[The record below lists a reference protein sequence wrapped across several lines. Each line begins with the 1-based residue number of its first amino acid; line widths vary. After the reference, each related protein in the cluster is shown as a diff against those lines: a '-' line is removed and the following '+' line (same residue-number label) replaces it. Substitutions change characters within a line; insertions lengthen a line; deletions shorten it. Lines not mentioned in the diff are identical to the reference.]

1 METYI
6 ISTLE
11 EQRRDA
17 LVAYYLGQIVPS
29 SETAAPLGITTPDDL
44 YEYLLIDNQ
53 VSGEVE
59 TSRVAQGIASIQQYI
74 NAIYNGMEPGY
85 AHGFDDERL
94 RLWREGMSEYSVW
107 AGYQMIEDYPEN
119 YIDPTLRLG
128 KTSQF
133 QTLESELGQSR
144 ISEDTVQVALKSY
157 LDSFELVSNL
167 QVVACYVDFDQENG
181 KGTDFKKADYYFFG
195 RQNVEPFTHYWRKA
209 RIDLNEDSTQVMP
222 SAWTEWKSIDV
233 VFDAKVTHVRPV
245 VVDGRLHIIWVESG
259 QAEVDDT
266 GAKTGKHYYRAKM
279 AYKKISDMW
288 SPATLIYEGL
298 TEKADLADQYNA
310 QGIFVGRFTLVAA
323 MDVRLAGDPRL
334 IICFQFRPTQT
345 EPIVAAEAERFLLVF
360 DKQFNE
366 IILAPAD
373 ETQMYGIAASMLG
386 ADPARAQYPLSGKYL
401 DNINQ
406 WVFDNVVWNTGP
418 GSDNDQPS
426 GGLNQSL
433 ELEVTLHTSGNDCL
447 LNIQGV
453 CTAKRSTRT
462 DFELFVSASARKLG
476 TDYYFSVNGSK
487 EGFTLGALARVSDV
501 SDNPVMPE
509 VHGVLSYNEV
519 PIAELSTFHFANFH
533 KDDFYNFL
541 FAATLPLPILPADFA
556 AITQAEAQRGAGFSL
571 DIFDMEL
578 SFAAHEN
585 YYWEELEPVARDFS
599 MRYQLSSSSYSL
611 TLNGA
616 ARTPQT
622 TYRWEGDETVRK
634 FHFGVF
640 PKGSGLG
647 YNEFNIIRIPRPEPV
662 PVIVSTPEGGQFL
675 DLKALGLTSLRYV
688 RLNTTFA
695 KELIKKAE
703 RSLKSVLSW
712 DAQHT
717 PEPPEPP
724 EPPILGA
731 EDPSEGS
738 LDFKGANGR
747 YFWEL
752 FFHVPHL
759 VAHRLHTE
767 FDYFGAENW
776 LHYLFNPLERIAPL
790 YPPPVAEH
798 PYWVS
803 RPLTFGDE
811 HGYEWGGLGDPD
823 AIAYGKPSHYRKA
836 IFIFYLNNL
845 IAHGDM
851 LYRQLTRDTLTQ
863 AQLFYIRAASLL
875 GPLSKG
881 RSISRW
887 TPMPLEDAA
896 AGDDSL
902 FAHFEAS
909 GLKGLEQD
917 MPSRAEGRLWLRLLD
932 APWFR
937 VPVNVQLLDLW
948 DRLALRLYNLRHN
961 LTLDGKAMSLP
972 LYAPPANPFDL
983 LRAQAAGGGSG
994 QRRLGSL
1001 AIIPPYRFRAMLPRV
1016 QNAVETLI
1024 RYGEQVRSYMELRDR
1039 GDQEELQ
1046 QSHVLELS
1054 AFTETLQMQLK
1065 TQAADA
1071 KLALEDSKVAIDAR
1085 KDYYL
1090 TLVEQDVSSDE
1101 MEAMAVQLK
1110 ALHWNN
1116 TIAASNTVA
1125 NVADTFP
1132 SIFGIANGG
1141 AHLGASGFAVASAAQ
1156 VLVSDYGI
1164 DVDHML
1170 ISEQYRRR
1178 RVEWQFLADQAGKEA
1193 AAIDSQITAQGS
1205 AIAAATT
1212 SHDLAIK
1219 AQLQAQ
1225 DYYTFL
1231 KGRATGP
1238 LLYQWLLSQM
1248 STLYF
1253 QAYDAVLSMCLS
1265 TEACW
1270 QYEIGDRDTRF
1281 ISTNAWADN
1290 RFGLTAGETLKLG
1303 LLQME
1308 SAFLSRHERR
1318 LELTKTISLKSLLK
1332 DYDPGSDSQGTEPLA
1347 TGWQAVIAQLQ
1358 DKGEITFDLK
1368 PSLFDKDYPGHY
1380 LRQLIRVSVSIP
1392 AVVGPYEDTRVIL
1405 TQQTSSTLLKP
1416 DMPGVRHHYKEAG
1429 ELPQDHE
1436 DENIAPTHI
1445 VFNPRAQQQIGIST
1459 GVDDHGLFM
1468 LDFGDERYFPF
1479 EGTGAVSRWN
1489 LRFPRHASERQ
1500 RAILDS
1506 LTDIILHVRYLA
1518 VDGGKVFTGEV
1529 EQLVAAV
1536 EEGEV
1541 KRRQVLAAV
1550 AAQKLLN

>member
-6 ISTLE
+6 ISALE

-29 SETAAPLGITTPDDL
+29 SATSAPLGITTPDDL

-85 AHGFDDERL
+85 ALGFDDERL
-94 RLWREGMSEYSVW
+94 QIWRDGMSEYSVW

-167 QVVACYVDFDQENG
+167 RVVACYVDGE
-181 KGTDFKKADYYFFG
+181 DFKKADYYFFG
-195 RQNVEPFTHYWRKA
+195 RQNVEPFAYYWRKA
-209 RIDLNEDSTQVMP
+209 KIDLHAGSTQVMP

-233 VFDAKVTHVRPV
+233 AFDANVTHVRPV
-245 VVDGRLHIIWVESG
+245 VIDGRLHIVWVELG
-259 QAEVDDT
+259 HAEVSDS

-279 AYKKISDMW
+279 AYRKLNDMW

-298 TEKADLADQYNA
+298 TEKDDLSDQYNVR
-310 QGIFVGRFTLVAA
+310 GVLTGRFTLVAS
-323 MDVRLAGDPRL
+323 MDVRLPGDPRL
-334 IICFQFRPTQT
+334 IVCFQFKQALA
-345 EPIVAAEAERFLLVF
+345 EPAVAVEEERFLLVF
-360 DKQFNE
+360 DKRFNA
-366 IILAPAD
+366 LALTPA
-373 ETQMYGIAASMLG
+373 ETQQIYGIAASMLG
-386 ADPARAQYPLSGKYL
+386 GDPARAQYPLTGKY
-401 DNINQ
+401 NGSANE
-406 WVFDNVVWNTGP
+406 WVLDNVVWNTGA
-418 GSDNDQPS
+418 GSDNDLVE
-426 GGLNQSL
+426 GGINQSL
-433 ELEVTLHTSGNDCL
+433 ELEVVLYTGDGGCL
-447 LNIQGV
+447 LDIQGV
-453 CTAKRSTRT
+453 CTAERGTRS
-462 DFELFVSASARKLG
+462 ELSLHISSSLNNLG
-476 TDYYFSVNGSK
+476 THYSFGVNGSL
-487 EGFTLGALARVSDV
+487 EGFDLWATARVSDT
-501 SDNPVMPE
+501 SALPAMPD
-509 VHGVLSYNEV
+509 VRGVLKYKGQAIKNLQTSDYKRHSE
-519 PIAELSTFHFANFH
+519 PGFSHLFSAQLS
-533 KDDFYNFL
+533 
-541 FAATLPLPILPADFA
+541 LPIVPEEFA
-556 AITQAEAQRGAGFSL
+556 AITRAEAQQGAGFTL
-571 DIFDMEL
+571 EIFDIDM
-578 SFAAHEN
+578 SFADSGN
-585 YYWEELEPVARDFS
+585 YYSELQKTITHDFGVW
-599 MRYQLSSSSYSL
+599 YQSPPNTLYPL

-616 ARTPQT
+616 ARTPRISQN
-622 TYRWEGDETVRK
+622 WEGEQPVRA
-634 FHFGVF
+634 FHFGAL

-647 YNEFNIIRIPRPEPV
+647 YNEFNVIRIRKPEPV
-662 PVIVSTPEGGQFL
+662 PVVVNTLEGGQFL
-675 DLKALGLTSLRYV
+675 DLEALDLPSLRYI

-695 KELIKKAE
+695 KELVKRAE
-703 RSLKSVLSW
+703 LSLKSVLSW
-712 DAQHT
+712 EAQHT
-717 PEPPEPP
+717 EEPPLPLP
-724 EPPILGA
+724 GSSSPI
-731 EDPSEGS
+731 D

-790 YPPPVAEH
+790 FPPPVAEH

-803 RPLTFGDE
+803 RPLTFADDPA
-811 HGYEWGGLGDPD
+811 YEWGGLGDPD
-823 AIAYGKPSHYRKA
+823 AIAYGVPSHYRKA

-887 TPMPLEDAA
+887 TPMPLEEAA

-909 GLKGLEQD
+909 ALQGLEKD
-917 MPSRAEGRLWLRLLD
+917 MPSRAEGELWLRLLD

-1024 RYGEQVRSYMELRDR
+1024 RYGEQVRGYMELRDR
-1039 GDQEELQ
+1039 VDQEELQ

-1054 AFTETLQMQLK
+1054 AFTETLQVQMKEQ
-1065 TQAADA
+1065 ADA
-1071 KLALEDSKVAIDAR
+1071 AKAALTGSKVAIETR
-1085 KDYYL
+1085 KNYYR
-1090 TLVEQDVSSDE
+1090 TLVEQDVSSGE
-1101 MEAMAVQLK
+1101 KRAMKRQID

-1116 TIAASNTVA
+1116 FIAGATTA
-1125 NVADTFP
+1125 GHVADTFP
-1132 SIFGIANGG
+1132 SIFGVSNGG
-1141 AHLGASGFAVASAAQ
+1141 VHLGAPAFAVAAVAQ
-1156 VLVSDYGI
+1156 ILVNNYGI
-1164 DVDHML
+1164 DADHML
-1170 ISEQYRRR
+1170 ITEQYRRR
-1178 RVEWQFLADQAGKEA
+1178 RVEWQFLARQAEQELDVIDLQVEA
-1193 AAIDSQITAQGS
+1193 QEI
-1205 AIAAATT
+1205 AIAAAKT
-1212 SHDLAIK
+1212 SLEQGAK
-1219 AQLQAQ
+1219 AKQQAQ

-1231 KGRATGP
+1231 KNRAAGP
-1238 LLYQWLLSQM
+1238 ALYQWLLSQM

-1253 QAYDAVLSMCLS
+1253 QAYDAVLSMCLA
-1265 TEACW
+1265 TEASW
-1270 QYEIGDRDTRF
+1270 QYEISDRDTRF
-1281 ISTNAWADN
+1281 ISISAWADN

-1318 LELTKTISLKSLLK
+1318 LELTKTISLKSLLR
-1332 DYDPGSDSQGTEPLA
+1332 DYDPGADSQGAEPQV
-1347 TGWQAVIAQLQ
+1347 TGWQAVIAQLHST
-1358 DKGEITFDLK
+1358 GEITFDLK

-1380 LRQLIRVSVSIP
+1380 LRQLTRVSVSIP

-1405 TQQTSSTLLKP
+1405 TQQASSTLLKP
-1416 DMPGVRHHYKEAG
+1416 DMPGVRHLYKEAA
-1429 ELPQDHE
+1429 ELPQDQE

-1445 VFNPRAQQQIGIST
+1445 VFNPRTQQQIGIST
-1459 GVDDHGLFM
+1459 GVDDHGMFM
-1468 LDFGDERYFPF
+1468 LDFGDERYLPF

-1489 LRFPRHASERQ
+1489 LSFPRHASERQ
-1500 RAILDS
+1500 SAILDS

-1518 VDGGKVFTGEV
+1518 VDGGKVFTSEV

-1541 KRRQVLAAV
+1541 KRR
-1550 AAQKLLN
+1550 KLLN

>member
-1 METYI
+1 MSNGI
-6 ISTLE
+6 ISELE

-29 SETAAPLGITTPDDL
+29 SATAAPLGITTPDDL

-85 AHGFDDERL
+85 AQGFDDERL
-94 RLWREGMSEYSVW
+94 QIWRDGMSEYSVW
-107 AGYQMIEDYPEN
+107 AGYQMIVDYPEN
-119 YIDPTLRLG
+119 YVDPTLRLG

-144 ISEDTVQVALKSY
+144 ISEDSVQVALKNY

-167 QVVACYVDFDQENG
+167 RVVACYVDFDQENG

-233 VFDAKVTHVRPV
+233 AFDAKVTHVRPV
-245 VVDGRLHIIWVESG
+245 VVDGRLHIIWVELG
-259 QAEVDDT
+259 QAEVDET
-266 GAKTGKHYYRAKM
+266 GAKTGKHYRAKM

-298 TEKADLADQYNA
+298 TEKENLGDTPA
-310 QGIFVGRFTLVAA
+310 GRFTLVAS
-323 MDVRLAGDPRL
+323 MDVRFPGDPRL
-334 IICFQFRPTQT
+334 IVCFQFRATSVQWV
-345 EPIVAAEAERFLLVF
+345 ERAAPEGFLLVF
-360 DKQFNE
+360 DKQFNKVALDSAQE
-366 IILAPAD
+366 L
-373 ETQMYGIAASMLG
+373 QLYSIAASMLG
-386 ADPARAQYPLSGKYL
+386 QDSSRVQYPMAGQYTQGVNSWVL
-401 DNINQ
+401 DSVI
-406 WVFDNVVWNTGP
+406 WNTGP
-418 GSDNDQPS
+418 DTDNDIPVK
-426 GGLNQSL
+426 GINQEL
-433 ELEVTLHTSGNDCL
+433 DLEVTLHTSGAGCS
-447 LNIQGV
+447 LNVQGV
-453 CTAKRSTRT
+453 CTALRLQRSDFQFQVSGSTRFQGFQYSFT
-462 DFELFVSASARKLG
+462 VRG
-476 TDYYFSVNGSK
+476 GSD
-487 EGFTLGALARVSDV
+487 GFFLEAKVRSRSPDLPDERGALKYNGTPIKSLQPSDFKIIGGGANYGYFDHKAV
-501 SDNPVMPE
+501 LALSDISVDDLA
-509 VHGVLSYNEV
+509 VLSQQE
-519 PIAELSTFHFANFH
+519 I
-533 KDDFYNFL
+533 
-541 FAATLPLPILPADFA
+541 
-556 AITQAEAQRGAGFSL
+556 QRGAGFVMDMFGAEISFSNNDNYFSQL
-571 DIFDMEL
+571 TYPITHDFDIWNSEVSMSFEL
-578 SFAAHEN
+578 K
-585 YYWEELEPVARDFS
+585 
-599 MRYQLSSSSYSL
+599 
-611 TLNGA
+611 LNGG
-616 ARTPQT
+616 ARTPEQSIDWLGNESAKIL
-622 TYRWEGDETVRK
+622 R
-634 FHFGVF
+634 FGAV

-662 PVIVSTPEGGQFL
+662 PVVVSTPEGGQFL

-712 DAQHT
+712 ETQYT
-717 PEPPEPP
+717 PEPPIP
-724 EPPILGA
+724 EA
-731 EDPSEGS
+731 EDPSEVP

-803 RPLTFGDE
+803 RPLTFADDP
-811 HGYEWGGLGDPD
+811 GYEWGGLGDPD
-823 AIAYGKPSHYRKA
+823 AIAYGVPSHYRKA

-887 TPMPLEDAA
+887 TPMPLDEAA

-917 MPSRAEGRLWLRLLD
+917 MPSRAEGQLWLRLLD

-1039 GDQEELQ
+1039 GNQEELQ
-1046 QSHVLELS
+1046 QSHVLELA
-1054 AFTETLQMQLK
+1054 AFTETLQAQMKDQ
-1065 TQAADA
+1065 ADA
-1071 KLALEDSKVAIDAR
+1071 AKTALEGSKKAVDAR
-1085 KDYYL
+1085 WHYYDNL
-1090 TLVEQDVSSDE
+1090 WHEDVSTAERRAMDKQLQAKLWQVGESLGSSVGQLIEAVTFAGVGTGPVSFGLSRPGSFSFATASALNMFATANAFDADRTLV
-1101 MEAMAVQLK
+1101 
-1110 ALHWNN
+1110 
-1116 TIAASNTVA
+1116 
-1125 NVADTFP
+1125 
-1132 SIFGIANGG
+1132 
-1141 AHLGASGFAVASAAQ
+1141 
-1156 VLVSDYGI
+1156 
-1164 DVDHML
+1164 
-1170 ISEQYRRR
+1170 SEQYRRR
-1178 RVEWQFLADQAGKEA
+1178 RVEWQFLMDQADQEM
-1193 AAIDSQITAQGS
+1193 AAIDLQIIAQDS

-1212 SHDLAIK
+1212 SHNLAIK
-1219 AQLQAQ
+1219 AQQQAL
-1225 DYYTFL
+1225 DYYTSL
-1231 KGRATGP
+1231 KDRATGP
-1238 LLYQWLLSQM
+1238 LLHQWLLSQM

-1290 RFGLTAGETLKLG
+1290 RYGLTAGETLKLG

-1332 DYDPGSDSQGTEPLA
+1332 DYDPGADSQGTEPLA
-1347 TGWQAVIAQLQ
+1347 TGWQAVIARLH

-1429 ELPQDHE
+1429 ELPQDQE

-1459 GVDDHGLFM
+1459 GVDDHGMFM

-1489 LRFPRHASERQ
+1489 LSFPRHASERQ
-1500 RAILDS
+1500 SAILDS

-1541 KRRQVLAAV
+1541 KRRQVLAAI